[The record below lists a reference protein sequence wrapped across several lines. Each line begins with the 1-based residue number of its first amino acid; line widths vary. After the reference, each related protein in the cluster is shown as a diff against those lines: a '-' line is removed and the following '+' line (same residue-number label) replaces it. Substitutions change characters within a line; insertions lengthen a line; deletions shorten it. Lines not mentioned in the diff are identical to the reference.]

1 MCVCV
6 CVCVCVRTRASAR
19 AFSVGKNRNSYL
31 VHSILLLE
39 KSFAVEIFDLWQQI
53 LQYIEV
59 KRKKKESVRC
69 GRIMFCIYITHKE
82 ML

>member
-1 MCVCV
+1 MACVCA
-6 CVCVCVRTRASAR
+6 RAR

-39 KSFAVEIFDLWQQI
+39 KSFALEIFDLWQQI

-59 KRKKKESVRC
+59 KRKKKE
-69 GRIMFCIYITHKE
+69 RISEIWQNHVLHLYYS
-82 ML
+82 